1 MSKHVKDKESD
12 SVWFRTLLIIVIVV
26 WVAIALG
33 NLAGNYFAN
42 SKFFNKKAEVVNT
55 SMPGISTNTP
65 SFEAPKDYGKGEE
78 AIQCPTV
85 VEEKTDINI
94 KKEEIKQEEKVN
106 NKTQEEN
113 KEKPKE
119 EVKKE
124 ETKAVKTPEAKK
136 PEVKTEQKG
145 SYKLQA
151 GFFADKDN
159 AYKIANQIKSIGYGA
174 YVAEVKSGGKSGYKV
189 FVGSYKSKEN
199 AEKSKEELKAKG
211 VDVMIIEQ

>member
-33 NLAGNYFAN
+33 NLVGNYFSN

-55 SMPGISTNTP
+55 SVPGISTNTP

-78 AIQCPTV
+78 EIQCPTV

-94 KKEEIKQEEKVN
+94 KKEEIKQEEKIN

-124 ETKAVKTPEAKK
+124 KEIKKQETKKTET
-136 PEVKTEQKG
+136 KTEQK
-145 SYKLQA
+145 SLYKLQA

-159 AYKIANQIKSIGYGA
+159 AYKIANQIKSMGYSA
-174 YVAEVKSGGKSGYKV
+174 YVTDVKSDGKSGYKV